1 MGKAASVKVLH
12 LSISDGGGGA
22 AMGAYRL
29 HRGLLG
35 AGVDSE
41 MLVLRKVTEDPSVHR
56 LATRLNLGGRALRR
70 LADFQLRRDLKAY
83 PRNNDGGHW
92 SLNLHHN
99 WPLASAVNSFGA
111 DIVNL
116 HWVGDGLLPIAQLP
130 DIRASIVW
138 TLRDMWV
145 FSGGC
150 HYAGDCLNYL
160 DACGHCPQLR
170 YPSKRDIS
178 WRVNRL
184 KKRTWS
190 RLPLTIVTIS
200 EWLAECAR
208 ASSILGDR
216 RIEVIGNPIDPLI
229 YKPLDRAA
237 SRHAFNLPQHKKLI
251 LFGAIGGASD
261 RRKGFSYLA
270 DALKLGI
277 ADGETELVVFG
288 SARPETLDVGL
299 PVHQLGRF
307 HDEVSLGMLYSACDV
322 YVLPTTQE
330 ALGKTLME
338 ALACGT
344 PCVAFAGTG
353 PDDMIGHRFDGYLA
367 QMKDGADLAAG
378 IEWALAQDW
387 SRADLH
393 ARIVAR
399 YGVER
404 ISERY
409 VNLYESLIDA

>member
-1 MGKAASVKVLH
+1 MKVLH

-41 MLVLRKVTEDPSVHR
+41 MLVLRKLTADPSVHR
-56 LATRLNLGGRALRR
+56 LADRFNRWERARRR
-70 LADFQLRRDLKAY
+70 LAERRHQRSLGGN
-83 PRNNDGGHW
+83 PRLEGSAHW
-92 SLNLHHN
+92 SLNQFDY
-99 WPLASAVNSFGA
+99 PIVAIINSFAA
-111 DIVNL
+111 DIVQL
-116 HWVGDGLLPIAQLP
+116 HWVGDNFLPIEQLAMIEAP
-130 DIRASIVW
+130 IVW
-138 TLRDMWV
+138 TLRDMWA

-150 HYAGDCLNYL
+150 HYAGDCLNYI

-170 YPSKRDIS
+170 YPAKRDIS
-178 WRVNRL
+178 WRVHRL
-184 KKRTWS
+184 KKREWAQV
-190 RLPLTIVTIS
+190 PLMIVTIS

-208 ASSILGDR
+208 GSSILRDR
-216 RIEVIGNPIDPLI
+216 RIEVIGNPIDPLVF
-229 YKPLDRAA
+229 KPLDRAA
-237 SRHAFNLPQHKKLI
+237 SRQAFNLPQDKKLI

-261 RRKGFSYLA
+261 KRKGFSYLA
-270 DALKLGI
+270 DALNMGI
-277 ADGETELVVFG
+277 ADGQTELVLFG
-288 SARPETLDVGL
+288 SARPEAIDVGL

-330 ALGKTLME
+330 ALGKTLIE
-338 ALACGT
+338 ALACGS
-344 PCVAFAGTG
+344 PCVAFAGAG
-353 PDDMIGHRFDGYLA
+353 PDDMIAHRLDGYLA
-367 QMKDGADLAAG
+367 RMKDSADLAAG
-378 IEWALAQDW
+378 IEWVLAQDW

-409 VNLYESLIDA
+409 VKLYESLVDGSG